1 MQVGGTQ
8 WKHCSYFQY
17 RHCRT
22 TWVCWSQP
30 LLGGVLKGN
39 AGMSQKERSPTNFG
53 PARAGGWG
61 AGLGAGSVLTLA
73 AVPLPS
79 TGEGIYSS
87 EVSSCFTS
95 SRKPSLASHSW
106 PLLILSL
113 SYHYASS
120 IFLLFYLQY
129 YTRTLFIHP
138 FLLLDYN
145 ILGPRTESHSSLHP
159 QLYEGAW
166 NRGGT
171 WPAASEL
178 QNLLG
183 LLPPCAPLPCLQAGP
198 GDAFANQENRAGGDW
213 RLS

>member
-1 MQVGGTQ
+1 MLVSATSRGCFEG
-8 WKHCSYFQY
+8 KCGHVPEGKEPHKL
-17 RHCRT
+17 RACR
-22 TWVCWSQP
+22 
-30 LLGGVLKGN
+30 G
-39 AGMSQKERSPTNFG
+39 R
-53 PARAGGWG
+53 
-61 AGLGAGSVLTLA
+61 GLGAGGAGSVFTLA

-129 YTRTLFIHP
+129 YTRTLLIYP
-138 FLLLDYN
+138 FLILNYN
-145 ILGPRTESHSSLHP
+145 ILGARTESHSSLHP
-159 QLYEGAW
+159 QLYAGAW
-166 NRGGT
+166 NQGGT

-178 QNLLG
+178 RNLLG
-183 LLPPCAPLPCLQAGP
+183 LLPPCAPSPCLQAGP